1 MGVLVSSSFLRNVV
15 LKSLVL
21 FLLLDLALAAVSP
34 SGLGRIS
41 LYNQLLAGRL
51 RFPFGENPA
60 QAYNLSIYNLD
71 AMFASHVLAAGPK
84 LADEYRV
91 IVIGD
96 SSTWGTL
103 LHPQQTLAG
112 QLDTAGL
119 VLCGKRVR
127 VYNLGYPT
135 ISLTKDLMVLD
146 YAMRYQPDLVI
157 WPVTLEAFPLDK
169 QLTSPIVANN
179 ATRID
184 DLAIRYNLPF
194 DANDTALVRLDLWDR
209 TLIGQRR
216 ALADLFRLQMYGVLW
231 SATGIDQTYPS
242 DYEPAQTDFNNDIT
256 FHGLQSP
263 PLDPAKLAFEV
274 LEAGLKAAG
283 KLPVL
288 LINEPMLISD
298 GKNSAIRYNFFYPRW
313 AYDQWRQ
320 MMTEKAAE
328 QGWDYLD
335 LWDLVPADQFTNS
348 AIHLTPAGEA
358 MLASSVEKTILKQS
372 CP

>member
-1 MGVLVSSSFLRNVV
+1 MRSSFLRNVV
-15 LKSLVL
+15 LKGLVL
-21 FLLLDLALAAVSP
+21 FLLLDLALVGVNPAWF
-34 SGLGRIS
+34 GRIS
-41 LYNQLLAGRL
+41 LYNQLFPGRL

-60 QAYNLSIYNLD
+60 QSFNLSLFNLD
-71 AMFASHVLAAGPK
+71 AMFASHGIADGSKP
-84 LADEYRV
+84 ADEYRV
-91 IVIGD
+91 LVIGD

-103 LHPQQTLAG
+103 LRPEQTLAG
-112 QLDTAGL
+112 SLDAVRL
-119 VLCGKRVR
+119 ILCGKGVR

-169 QLTSPIVANN
+169 QLTSPIVAGN
-179 ATRID
+179 AELID
-184 DLAIRYNLPF
+184 HLISRYNLPF
-194 DANDTALVRLDLWDR
+194 DPKDPALEHPSVWDR

-231 SATGIDQTYPS
+231 SATGIDQTYPA
-242 DYEPAQTDFNNDIT
+242 DYGRARTDFNTDAA
-256 FHGLQSP
+256 FHGLQP
-263 PLDPAKLAFEV
+263 PTLDPAQLAFNV
-274 LEAGLKAAG
+274 LEAGLQAAG
-283 KLPVL
+283 KTPVL
-288 LINEPMLISD
+288 LVNEPMLISG
-298 GKNSAIRYNFFYPRW
+298 GKNSDLHYNFFYPRW

-320 MMTEKAAE
+320 MMTKKAVEKN
-328 QGWDYLD
+328 WNYLD

-358 MLASSVEKTILKQS
+358 MLTRHVEKAILEQT